1 MPTLKVV
8 CVFAI
13 FCITS
18 LAAGQELAVTSG
30 YGSSERSFLLD
41 LGFGAISE
49 AGSQEWE
56 PNLTFMEVTQ
66 DGRALYAV
74 HEVTEYENM
83 GQTGAVSRF
92 IKGRDPMGKPIF
104 QKLEVI

>member
-1 MPTLKVV
+1 MKAVV
-8 CVFAI
+8 GLLGL
-13 FCITS
+13 FCTTA
-18 LAAGQELAVTSG
+18 LTVVAGQELAVTSG

-41 LGFGAISE
+41 LGFGLSE
-49 AGSQEWE
+49 AGAQEWD
-56 PNLTFMEVTQ
+56 PNLTFMEVAQ

-74 HEVTEYENM
+74 HEVTEYEDL
-83 GQTGAVSRF
+83 GPTGAVSRF